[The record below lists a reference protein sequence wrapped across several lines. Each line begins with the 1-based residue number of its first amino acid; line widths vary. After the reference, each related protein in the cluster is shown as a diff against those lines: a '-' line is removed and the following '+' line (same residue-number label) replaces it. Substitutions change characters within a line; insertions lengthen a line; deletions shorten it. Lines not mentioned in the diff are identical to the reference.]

1 VNPARDLPLLA
12 ALRLLVPVRTLRALV
27 AGDHAA
33 LRKWL
38 AAESALRLAE
48 ARRDARLDLTALE
61 ALGARIVTPADP
73 DWPPGFADLPD
84 PPAFLTVRGAL
95 PRDGIAVIGARDAA
109 AEERAFARALPVALQ
124 RPIVAGLAPGI
135 DDAAHRGA
143 LDAGQPTVA
152 YLGSGLARAED
163 PELAEAIVAAGGAV
177 ASEYGPAAAATAW
190 TRKRR
195 DRLQAAH
202 ASAVV
207 LVVSDAEGGAMHTVR
222 FAQAYGRARFA
233 LDAEASGNRIALA
246 DGATPLPWEAH
257 AAARTITG

>member
-1 VNPARDLPLLA
+1 MIPARDLPLLA
-12 ALRLLVPVRTLRALV
+12 ALRLRVPLRTLRALA

-33 LRKWL
+33 LRTWL

-48 ARRDARLDLTALE
+48 ARRDARLDLAALE

-84 PPAFLTVRGAL
+84 PPAFLTLRGAL
-95 PRDGIAVIGARDAA
+95 PGDGIAVIGARDAA
-109 AEERAFARALPVALQ
+109 EEERAFARALAAAL
-124 RPIVAGLAPGI
+124 RHSIIAGLAPGI

-163 PELAEAIVAAGGAV
+163 AALADAIVAGGGAV
-177 ASEYGPAAAATAW
+177 ASEYGPTAAATAW

-207 LVVSDAEGGAMHTVR
+207 LVVSDAEGGAMHTMR
-222 FAQAYGRARFA
+222 FAGTYRRARFA
-233 LDAEASGNRIALA
+233 LDVEASGNRLALA
-246 DGATPLPWEAH
+246 QGATALPWEAH